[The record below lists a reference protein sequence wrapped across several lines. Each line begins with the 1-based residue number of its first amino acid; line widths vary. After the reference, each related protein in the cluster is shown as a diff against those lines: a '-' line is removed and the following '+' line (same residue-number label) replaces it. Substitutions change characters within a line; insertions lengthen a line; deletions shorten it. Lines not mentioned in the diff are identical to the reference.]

1 MKDKNNMDVIK
12 NLRTIEWLKS
22 EILTS
27 IASLYEVL
35 AKGEENTK
43 EDMEDL
49 ISNIILLSYLLG
61 KRLGLSYEDINSS
74 LEDKLKLNIIKE
86 HQVEKWYGDLSQLLV
101 FLNTRSE

>member
-27 IASLYEVL
+27 IANLYEVL

-49 ISNIILLSYLLG
+49 ISNIILYPIYLG
-61 KRLGLSYEDINSS
+61 N
-74 LEDKLKLNIIKE
+74 
-86 HQVEKWYGDLSQLLV
+86 V
-101 FLNTRSE
+101 